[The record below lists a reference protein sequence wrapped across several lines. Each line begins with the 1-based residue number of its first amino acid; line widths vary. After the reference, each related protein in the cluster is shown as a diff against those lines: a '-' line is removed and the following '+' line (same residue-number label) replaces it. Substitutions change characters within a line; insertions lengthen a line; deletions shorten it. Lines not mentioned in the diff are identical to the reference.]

1 MAGASESVHPMR
13 FPYDTSYRDG
23 QALLRYPVG
32 RAAYG
37 LLLAA
42 LLLAPWT
49 LPRYYVGEM
58 SYLFIMCIASL
69 GLMVL
74 VGFTGQVSLGHS
86 AFIAIGAYAHT
97 WLLAQG
103 APLALSIV
111 VATGFTGLVGLVI
124 GLPAIRVSGLYL
136 AMVTLAFAILT
147 EHTIGHWKSVTG
159 GFNGLSVGNPVI
171 LGFDVSGLQSFY
183 YLCLGVLVLV
193 LLGLVNL
200 LRARTGRAFMGVRD
214 SEAAAY
220 SLGIWVAGYK
230 VLAFVISAMVT
241 GLAGAL
247 LAHHVRF
254 LTPEGFGLILSLELV
269 LMVTIGG
276 LGSLRGAILG
286 AFLIS
291 MLPTFISR
299 IKPMLPEQISKQ
311 FGLETFVFGLVL
323 ALFVLF
329 EPKGLNGRW
338 IKFKALLE
346 TFPLYRR
353 DMFKRGKT
361 YMKSERYK

>member
-1 MAGASESVHPMR
+1 MR
-13 FPYDTSYRDG
+13 FHYDTSYRDN
-23 QALLRYPVG
+23 QTLLRYPVG
-32 RAAYG
+32 RIAYA
-37 LLLAA
+37 LLALALLAA
-42 LLLAPWT
+42 PWLLPK
-49 LPRYYVGEM
+49 YFVGELA
-58 SYLFIMCIASL
+58 YLFIMSVASL

-74 VGFTGQVSLGHS
+74 VGYTGQVSLGHS
-86 AFIAIGAYAHT
+86 AFLAIGAYAHAYLMSRGLPFGVSI
-97 WLLAQG
+97 LLA
-103 APLALSIV
+103 PCL
-111 VATGFTGLVGLVI
+111 TGLVGLVI

-147 EHTIGHWKSVTG
+147 EHVIGKWESVTG
-159 GFNGLSVGNPVI
+159 GFSGLTVGDPS
-171 LGFDVSGLQSFY
+171 LFGLRLSGLQSFY
-183 YLCLGVLVLV
+183 YLCLAVLTLV

-200 LRARTGRAFMGVRD
+200 MRAKTGRAFMGVRD

-220 SLGIWVAGYK
+220 SLGIWVGGYK
-230 VLAFVISAMVT
+230 VLAFVLSAMIT
-241 GLAGAL
+241 GLGGAL
-247 LAHHVRF
+247 LAHHTRF

-276 LGSLRGAILG
+276 LGSLRGALLG
-286 AFLIS
+286 AILIS
-291 MLPTFISR
+291 LLPTFISR
-299 IKPMLPEQISKQ
+299 IKPLLPDQIAKQ

-338 IKFKALLE
+338 IKFKAFLE
-346 TFPLYRR
+346 TFPLYRQ

>member
-1 MAGASESVHPMR
+1 MR
-13 FPYDTSYRDG
+13 FHYDTSYRDG
-23 QALLRYPVG
+23 QALLRYGPG
-32 RAAYG
+32 RIAYLV
-37 LLLAA
+37 LLLV
-42 LLLAPWT
+42 LLAIPWV
-49 LPRYYVGEM
+49 LPKYYVGEFA
-58 SYLFIMCIASL
+58 YLFIMCIASL

-74 VGFTGQVSLGHS
+74 VGYTGQVSLGHS

-97 WLLAQG
+97 WMLSQGVPFGLSLLMAS
-103 APLALSIV
+103 AL
-111 VATGFTGLVGLVI
+111 TGLVGLVI

-159 GFNGLSVGNPVI
+159 GFNGLSVGNPLI
-171 LGFDVSGLQSFY
+171 AGFDLSGIKPFY

-200 LRARTGRAFMGVRD
+200 VRSKTGRAFMGVRD

-220 SLGIWVAGYK
+220 SLGIWVAGHK
-230 VLAFVISAMVT
+230 VLAFVISAMVS
-241 GLAGAL
+241 GLGGAL

-276 LGSLRGAILG
+276 LGSLRGAVLG
-286 AFLIS
+286 AILIS
-291 MLPTFISR
+291 LLPTFISR
-299 IKPMLPEQISKQ
+299 IKPLLPDQIAKQ

-338 IKFKALLE
+338 IKFKTFLE
-346 TFPLYRR
+346 TFPLYRK
-353 DMFKRGKT
+353 DMFKRGKS
-361 YMKSERYK
+361 YMKSERYR

>member
-1 MAGASESVHPMR
+1 MR
-13 FPYDTSYRDG
+13 FAYDTTYRDG
-23 QALLRYPVG
+23 HALLRYLPG
-32 RAAYG
+32 RLAYG
-37 LLLAA
+37 VLMAA
-42 LLLAPWT
+42 LLIAPWVM
-49 LPRYYVGEM
+49 PKYVVGEL
-58 SYLFIMCIASL
+58 SYVFIMCIVSL

-74 VGFTGQVSLGHS
+74 VGYTGQVSLGHS
-86 AFIAIGAYAHT
+86 AFIAIGAYTHT
-97 WLLAQG
+97 WLLAHG
-103 APLALSIV
+103 VPLVPSMLLA
-111 VATGFTGLVGLVI
+111 AAFTGLIGLVI

-147 EHTIGHWKSVTG
+147 EHVIGRWKSVTG
-159 GFNGLSVGNPVI
+159 GFNGISVNSPVLFGLDLSK
-171 LGFDVSGLQSFY
+171 LQSFY
-183 YLCLGVLVLV
+183 YLCLAVLVIV
-193 LLGLVNL
+193 LLGLLNL
-200 LRARTGRAFMGVRD
+200 MRAKTGRAFMGVRD

-230 VLAFVISAMVT
+230 VLAFVVSAMVT
-241 GLAGAL
+241 GLGGAL
-247 LAHHVRF
+247 LAHHVGF

-286 AFLIS
+286 AILIS

-299 IKPMLPEQISKQ
+299 IKPLLPDHIAKQ

-338 IKFKALLE
+338 IKFKTFLE
-346 TFPLYRR
+346 TFPLYRK
-353 DMFKRGKT
+353 DMFKRGKS

>member
-1 MAGASESVHPMR
+1 MQ
-13 FPYDTSYRDG
+13 FPYDTSYRDSH
-23 QALLRYPVG
+23 ALLRYSPG
-32 RAAYG
+32 RIAYA
-37 LLLAA
+37 LLVLALLAA
-42 LLLAPWT
+42 PWLLPK
-49 LPRYYVGEM
+49 YYVGEI
-58 SYLFIMCIASL
+58 SYLFIMCVASL

-74 VGFTGQVSLGHS
+74 VGYTGQVSLGHS
-86 AFIAIGAYAHT
+86 AFLAIGAYAHS
-97 WLLAQG
+97 WMLSQGVPFAPAIVLAAG
-103 APLALSIV
+103 I
-111 VATGFTGLVGLVI
+111 TGLIGLVI

-136 AMVTLAFAILT
+136 AMVTLAFAILS
-147 EHTIGHWKSVTG
+147 EHVIGHWSSVTG
-159 GFNGLSVGNPVI
+159 GFNGLTVQKPVL
-171 LGFDVSGLQSFY
+171 LGLDLSSLHAFY
-183 YLCLGVLVLV
+183 YLCLAVLAAV

-200 LRARTGRAFMGVRD
+200 LRAKTGRAFMGVRD

-220 SLGIWVAGYK
+220 SLGIWVSGYK
-230 VLAFVISAMVT
+230 VLAFVISAAVT

-276 LGSLRGAILG
+276 LGSLRGALLG
-286 AFLIS
+286 AVLIS

-299 IKPMLPEQISKQ
+299 IKPLLPEQISKQ
-311 FGLETFVFGLVL
+311 FGLEIFVFGLVL

-338 IKFKALLE
+338 IKFKAFLQ
-346 TFPLYRR
+346 TFPLYRK

>member
-1 MAGASESVHPMR
+1 MR
-13 FPYDTSYRDG
+13 FHYDTNYQDG
-23 QALLRYPVG
+23 QALLRYGPG
-32 RAAYG
+32 RIAYLI
-37 LLLAA
+37 LLLI
-42 LLLAPWT
+42 LLAVPWV
-49 LPRYYVGEM
+49 LPKYYVGEFA
-58 SYLFIMCIASL
+58 YLFIMCIASL

-74 VGFTGQVSLGHS
+74 VGYTGQVSLGHS

-97 WLLAQG
+97 WMLSQGTPFLLSILLAS
-103 APLALSIV
+103 AL
-111 VATGFTGLVGLVI
+111 TGLVGLVI

-159 GFNGLSVGNPVI
+159 GFNGLSVGNPLI
-171 LGFDVSGLQSFY
+171 AGFDLSGLKPFY
-183 YLCLGVLVLV
+183 YLCLGVLSLV

-200 LRARTGRAFMGVRD
+200 MRSKTGRAFLGVRD

-220 SLGIWVAGYK
+220 SLGIWVGGYK
-230 VLAFVISAMVT
+230 VLAFVLSAMVT
-241 GLAGAL
+241 GLGGAL

-254 LTPEGFGLILSLELV
+254 LTPEGFGLILALELV

-286 AFLIS
+286 AILIS
-291 MLPTFISR
+291 PLPTFISR
-299 IKPMLPEQISKQ
+299 IKPMLPDQIAKQ

-338 IKFKALLE
+338 IKFKTFLE
-346 TFPLYRR
+346 TFPLYRK
-353 DMFKRGKT
+353 DMFKRGKS

>member
-1 MAGASESVHPMR
+1 MPKYV
-13 FPYDTSYRDG
+13 
-23 QALLRYPVG
+23 
-32 RAAYG
+32 
-37 LLLAA
+37 
-42 LLLAPWT
+42 
-49 LPRYYVGEM
+49 VGEL
-58 SYLFIMCIASL
+58 SYVFIMCIVSL

-74 VGFTGQVSLGHS
+74 VGYTGQVSLGHS
-86 AFIAIGAYAHT
+86 AFIAIGAYTHT

-103 APLALSIV
+103 MPLLASMLI
-111 VATGFTGLVGLVI
+111 AAGFTGLLGLVI

-147 EHTIGHWKSVTG
+147 EHVIGHWKSVTG
-159 GFNGLSVGNPVI
+159 GFGGLAVGSPV
-171 LGFDVSGLQSFY
+171 LFGQDLSKLQYFY
-183 YLCLGVLVLV
+183 YLCLVMLVLV
-193 LLGLVNL
+193 LLGLLNL
-200 LRARTGRAFMGVRD
+200 LRAKTGRAFMGVRD

-230 VLAFVISAMVT
+230 VLAFVVSAVVT
-241 GLAGAL
+241 GLGGAL
-247 LAHHVRF
+247 LAHHVGF

-286 AFLIS
+286 AILIS

-299 IKPMLPEQISKQ
+299 IKPLLPEQIAKQ

-323 ALFVLF
+323 AVFVLF

-338 IKFKALLE
+338 IKFKTFLE
-346 TFPLYRR
+346 TFPLYRQ
-353 DMFKRGKT
+353 DMFKRGKS

>member
-1 MAGASESVHPMR
+1 MR
-13 FPYDTSYRDG
+13 FHYDTSYRDSRR
-23 QALLRYPVG
+23 LLRYTGG
-32 RAAYG
+32 RIAY
-37 LLLAA
+37 A
-42 LLLAPWT
+42 LLILTLLVIPWL
-49 LPRYYVGEM
+49 LPKYYVGEI
-58 SYLFIMCIASL
+58 SYVFIMCIASL

-74 VGFTGQVSLGHS
+74 VGYTGQVSLGHS
-86 AFIAIGAYAHT
+86 AFIAIGAYTHT

-103 APLALSIV
+103 VPLPLSMV
-111 VATGFTGLVGLVI
+111 LAAAMTGAIGLVI

-147 EHTIGHWKSVTG
+147 EHVIGHWKSVTG
-159 GFNGLSVGNPVI
+159 GFSGLSVGNPI
-171 LGFDVSGLQSFY
+171 LMGYDLSGLKPFY

-193 LLGLVNL
+193 VLGLVNL
-200 LRARTGRAFMGVRD
+200 LRAQTGRAFMGVRD

-220 SLGIWVAGYK
+220 SLGIWVAGTK
-230 VLAFVISAMVT
+230 VLAFVVSAMVT

-276 LGSLRGAILG
+276 LGSVRGALLG
-286 AFLIS
+286 ALLIS

-299 IKPMLPEQISKQ
+299 IKPLLPDQIAKQ

-338 IKFKALLE
+338 IKFKAFMQ
-346 TFPLYRR
+346 TFPLYRQ